1 MNNEDDIL
9 KAVNLKTTKKRILI
23 LSVLNRS
30 IIPLTSEDILEK
42 ASKEVNINLSTVYRA
57 LNALTEKGIL
67 LKQLSND
74 GKTYYQINN
83 R

>member
-30 IIPLTSEDILEK
+30 NIPLTSEDILEK

-74 GKTYYQINN
+74 GKTYQ
-83 R
+83 RSQA

>member
-30 IIPLTSEDILEK
+30 NIPLTSEDILEK

-57 LNALTEKGIL
+57 LNDLSEKGIL
-67 LKQLSND
+67 LK
-74 GKTYYQINN
+74 
-83 R
+83 